1 MKGVT
6 IAAAWLVLA
15 ALSSASAE
23 SGPARVVAGT
33 DLGRHTVPLE
43 QVLFDTFDGG
53 MLPLSQATEA
63 QVLRLRDAIRPVRSP
78 RYDSVQEAGRWLA
91 PEDLL
96 VAYVA
101 GGAALAYPVRILN
114 FHEIVNETVDGVPI
128 LISYCPLCGSGIVY
142 DRRLDGRELVF
153 GNTSALYESDMVMY
167 DRQTLSY
174 WFQVSGEAIVGEL
187 AGRRLTPLPSLLI
200 RFDRW
205 RRDFPEGRVLS
216 PEGLRGE
223 GPDPFAGYTDYLN
236 AGRFAF
242 PVSDAARDPALPA
255 GERIVG
261 VVVDGTARAYPV
273 ERLRGR
279 VVNDALRGT
288 PLAVAV
294 DALGNGFVFDRRS
307 AGTEVRLAWDEAGAL
322 TAADGRRW
330 SAATGAALGTGE
342 PLAALP
348 SRWTYWFSFASAFP
362 EASVYTEG

>member
-1 MKGVT
+1 M
-6 IAAAWLVLA
+6 AAWLVLA
-15 ALSSASAE
+15 ALSSAPAE
-23 SGPARVVAGT
+23 SDPARVVAGT

-63 QVLRLRDAIRPVRSP
+63 QVLRLRDAIRPVWNP
-78 RYDSVQEAGRWLA
+78 RYDSGQAAGRWLA
-91 PEDLL
+91 QDDLL

-101 GGAALAYPVRILN
+101 GGVALAYPVRILN

-142 DRRLDGRELVF
+142 DRRLGGHELVF

-205 RRDFPEGRVLS
+205 QRDFPEGRVLS
-216 PEGLRGE
+216 REGLRGA
-223 GPDPFAGYTDYLN
+223 GPDPFAGYPDYLN

-255 GERIVG
+255 GERVVG
-261 VVVDGTARAYPV
+261 VMVDDAARAYPV
-273 ERLRGR
+273 DRLRGR
-279 VVNDALRGT
+279 VVNDALGGT
-288 PLAVAV
+288 PLAIAV
-294 DALGNGFVFDRRS
+294 EALGNGFVYDRRM
-307 AGTEVRLAWDEAGAL
+307 AGTEIRLSWDGDAL

-330 SAATGAALGTGE
+330 SAATGEAIGADDA
-342 PLAALP
+342 LAALP
-348 SRWTYWFSFASAFP
+348 SRWTYWFSFASAFTG
-362 EASVYTEG
+362 ASVYMDG

>member
-63 QVLRLRDAIRPVRSP
+63 QVLRLRDAIRPVWNP

-167 DRQTLSY
+167 DRDPQLL
-174 WFQVSGEAIVGEL
+174 VPGERRGDRRR
-187 AGRRLTPLPSLLI
+187 AGRPAAHAAAQPA
-200 RFDRW
+200 
-205 RRDFPEGRVLS
+205 
-216 PEGLRGE
+216 
-223 GPDPFAGYTDYLN
+223 DPPTAG
-236 AGRFAF
+236 
-242 PVSDAARDPALPA
+242 AATFRTRALA
-255 GERIVG
+255 R
-261 VVVDGTARAYPV
+261 GTARSGAGSFRGLHGRGPV
-273 ERLRGR
+273 R
-279 VVNDALRGT
+279 V
-288 PLAVAV
+288 P
-294 DALGNGFVFDRRS
+294 
-307 AGTEVRLAWDEAGAL
+307 
-322 TAADGRRW
+322 
-330 SAATGAALGTGE
+330 
-342 PLAALP
+342 
-348 SRWTYWFSFASAFP
+348 
-362 EASVYTEG
+362 